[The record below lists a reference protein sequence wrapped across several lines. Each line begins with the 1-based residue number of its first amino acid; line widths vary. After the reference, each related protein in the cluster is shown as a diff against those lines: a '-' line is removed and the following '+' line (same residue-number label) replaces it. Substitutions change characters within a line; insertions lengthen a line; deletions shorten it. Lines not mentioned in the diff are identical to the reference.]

1 MRSNLLRT
9 PVRRSARPDLLE
21 RQIRRYCPRYQEAVR
36 ALAAQHARIEDL
48 AVSFPALLFALAV
61 PRPGLDPARPIER
74 AIEGVALAEVA
85 TAADVPLWLRR
96 LPPEAFL
103 RPIVELPDSRV
114 FRCQIVNHLPSRK
127 IAPIWLQSVADIA
140 NLAHEAIAVWIAREI
155 ARERREM
162 NPNRLRLVGL
172 WAWFSGHPDT
182 LGGRMI
188 QKPWTPDM
196 RIASALGAADDWRTN
211 IDLYLNLGR
220 KPIADVWLRPARVSG
235 YDFLPLASVSAIIEE
250 AVVMKNCPA
259 TAKASPIIARGS
271 GACARTASASPR

>member
-1 MRSNLLRT
+1 M
-9 PVRRSARPDLLE
+9 
-21 RQIRRYCPRYQEAVR
+21 
-36 ALAAQHARIEDL
+36 
-48 AVSFPALLFALAV
+48 
-61 PRPGLDPARPIER
+61 
-74 AIEGVALAEVA
+74 
-85 TAADVPLWLRR
+85 
-96 LPPEAFL
+96 

-250 AVVMKNCPA
+250 AVVMKNCLRSYGKGVAHNRSRLWSMRKDGQRVA
-259 TAKASPIIARGS
+259 TLSVAVHRGDPLPEH
-271 GACARTASASPR
+271 R